1 MNPRLLKISST
12 VPIGLAQLKASCSNC
27 GLRGLCL
34 PIGLS
39 ADELERLDQLVY
51 ARRKVRRGE
60 DLYRVGDSFSAIYA
74 IRSGFFKN
82 ELVLEDGREQ
92 VMGFHMPGD
101 ILGIDG
107 IGGDRYACNAVALED
122 SEVCVIPFIRLE
134 EISREVRGLQHQFHQ
149 FMSREMVR
157 DQGVMLLL
165 GGMRAEARLAAFLL
179 NLSRRFEARGYSAS
193 EFNLRMTREEIGSF
207 LGLKLETVSRLFSQ
221 FQRGNLVAVLQ
232 KHIRILDAAGLRKI
246 VGPTDGAGR
255 SASGTGLSRPQL
267 SMSGRPKPAALSVSA
282 PCA

>member
-1 MNPRLLKISST
+1 MKIGAT
-12 VPIGLAQLKASCSNC
+12 IPIGLELLKASCSNC
-27 GLRGLCL
+27 GLRELCL

-39 ADELERLDQLVY
+39 AYELDRLDQLVY

-107 IGGDRYACNAVALED
+107 IGGDLYACNAVALED

-165 GGMRAEARLAAFLL
+165 GSMRAEARLAAFLL

-221 FQRGNLVAVLQ
+221 FQRANLVVVLQ
-232 KHIRILDAAGLRKI
+232 RYIRIVDAAGLRKI
-246 VGPTDGAGR
+246 VASTDEAGR
-255 SASGTGLSRPQL
+255 SAVGARLSRPEL
-267 SMSGRPKPAALSVSA
+267 PRNGRPELAA
-282 PCA
+282 

>member
-1 MNPRLLKISST
+1 MKPQLLKVNST
-12 VPIGLAQLKASCSNC
+12 FPMGPAQLKSSCSNC
-27 GLRGLCL
+27 GLRELCL

-39 ADELERLDQLVY
+39 ADEIERLDQLVY
-51 ARRKVRRGE
+51 ARRKVKRGE
-60 DLYRVGDSFSAIYA
+60 DLYRVGDSFGAIYA

-82 ELVLEDGREQ
+82 ELVFEDGREQ

-122 SEVCVIPFIRLE
+122 SEVCVIPFSRLE
-134 EISREVRGLQHQFHQ
+134 DISRKVRGLQHKFHQ

-165 GGMRAEARLAAFLL
+165 GSMRAEARLAAFLL

-193 EFNLRMTREEIGSF
+193 EFSLRMTREEIGSF
-207 LGLKLETVSRLFSQ
+207 LGLKLETVSRLFSKMQ
-221 FQRGNLVAVLQ
+221 DENLVAVLQ
-232 KHIRILDAAGLRKI
+232 KHIRIRDAAGLRKI

-255 SASGTGLSRPQL
+255 SAVGTRLPTPQL
-267 SMSGRPKPAALSVSA
+267 PLDGRPELAASSA
-282 PCA
+282 

>member
-1 MNPRLLKISST
+1 MKPQLLNGSST
-12 VPIGLAQLKASCSNC
+12 TPTAFAQLKASCSNC
-27 GLRGLCL
+27 GLRELCL

-39 ADELERLDQLVY
+39 ADEIERLDQLVY

-60 DLYRVGDSFSAIYA
+60 DLYRVGDAFSAIYA

-107 IGGDRYACNAVALED
+107 IGADRCACNAVALED
-122 SEVCVIPFIRLE
+122 SEVCVIPFSRLE

-165 GGMRAEARLAAFLL
+165 GSMRADARLAAFLL
-179 NLSRRFEARGYSAS
+179 NLSRRLEARGYSAS

-207 LGLKLETVSRLFSQ
+207 LGLKLETVSRLFSKLQ
-221 FQRGNLVAVLQ
+221 EANLVAVLQ
-232 KHIRILDAAGLRKI
+232 KHIRILDAGGLRRM
-246 VGPTDGAGR
+246 VDPTDTDER
-255 SASGTGLSRPQL
+255 L
-267 SMSGRPKPAALSVSA
+267 PKRCRAIDTATAA
-282 PCA
+282 